1 MKFCTNCQTELPDE
15 AKFCY
20 NCGVPQPQINIAPT
34 SEYEYDLDLSKEL
47 SPQIVDLF
55 FKAFQDRIT
64 EEHRAEQHKEYVE
77 LLYKVGFRESVQLRA
92 DQMASTIKK
101 EDLDTKARQQLLE
114 NSFEG
119 LMDYFIIHYAKELN
133 TIALPD
139 QILKY
144 EGLTLAQIDLFQLI
158 MDYLQFEVE
167 EETLY
172 TDFFQ
177 MPAKKVRNASNSFL
191 FAENNERIFFIC
203 DQSVLGSCKEG
214 FAMTEQ
220 ALYWKMPLQ
229 KAERVYYDKIQ
240 EVKREKSWLM
250 INGMFFNVNASINLK
265 MMKLLKKL
273 KRLHSFS

>member
-1 MKFCTNCQTELPDE
+1 MKLCINCRTELPDE

-20 NCGVPQPQINIAPT
+20 NCGVPQPQISEPK
-34 SEYEYDLDLSKEL
+34 SEYELDLQQAL
-47 SPQIVDLF
+47 APQIVDLF
-55 FKAFQDRIT
+55 FKAFQNRIA
-64 EEHRAEQHKEYVE
+64 EEHQAEQHKEYVE

-92 DQMASTIKK
+92 DQMARTIEKN
-101 EDLDTKARQQLLE
+101 ELSAPAIQQLLD
-114 NSFEG
+114 NSFAG
-119 LMDYFIIHYAKELN
+119 LMDYFIIHYAKDLN
-133 TIALPD
+133 TIELPD

-144 EGLTLAQIDLFQLI
+144 EGLNLNQIDLFQLV
-158 MDYLQFEVE
+158 MDYLYFEVE

-191 FAENNERIFFIC
+191 FADASERIFFIC

-240 EVKREKSWLM
+240 DVRKEKNWLM
-250 INGMFFNVNASINLK
+250 INEMFFNVNPSINLK

-273 KRLHSFS
+273 KRLNQ

>member
-1 MKFCTNCQTELPDE
+1 MKFCINCKTELPDE

-20 NCGVPQPQINIAPT
+20 NCGIPQPQVNEPKI
-34 SEYEYDLDLSKEL
+34 EYAYHLDIEKDLA
-47 SPQIVDLF
+47 PQIVDLF
-55 FKAFQDRIT
+55 FRAFQKRIE

-92 DQMASTIKK
+92 DQMARTIEK
-101 EDLDTKARQQLLE
+101 EELDVVTRQHLLE
-114 NSFEG
+114 DSFEG
-119 LMDYFIIHYAKELN
+119 LMDYFIIHYAKDLN
-133 TIALPD
+133 AIELPD

-144 EGLTLAQIDLFQLI
+144 EGLPLAQMDLFQLI
-158 MDYLQFEVE
+158 MDYLHFEVE

-177 MPAKKVRNASNSFL
+177 MPAKKVRNASKSFL
-191 FAENNERIFFIC
+191 FAESNERIFFIC

-240 EVKREKSWLM
+240 DVKKEKNWLM
-250 INGMFFNVNASINLK
+250 INGMFFNVSPSINLK

-273 KRLHSFS
+273 KRLHSF

>member
-20 NCGVPQPQINIAPT
+20 NCGVPQPQISEPK
-34 SEYEYDLDLSKEL
+34 SEYEYNLELEKEL
-47 SPQIVDLF
+47 APQIIDLF
-55 FKAFQDRIT
+55 FKAFQKRIE

-92 DQMASTIKK
+92 DQMGRAI
-101 EDLDTKARQQLLE
+101 EQEELDAGMRQQLLE
-114 NSFEG
+114 DSFEG
-119 LMDYFIIHYAKELN
+119 LMDYFIIHYAKKLNNIEL
-133 TIALPD
+133 PER
-139 QILKY
+139 ILKY
-144 EGLTLAQIDLFQLI
+144 EGLSLEQIDLFQLI
-158 MDYLQFEVE
+158 MDYLHFEVE

-177 MPAKKVRNASNSFL
+177 MPPKKVRNASNAFL
-191 FAENNERIFFIC
+191 FAESEERIFFIC

-229 KAERVYYDKIQ
+229 KAERVYYDKIK
-240 EVKREKSWLM
+240 EVKKEKNWLM
-250 INGMFFNVNASINLK
+250 INGMFFNVNPSINLK

-273 KRLHSFS
+273 KRLHSSLK